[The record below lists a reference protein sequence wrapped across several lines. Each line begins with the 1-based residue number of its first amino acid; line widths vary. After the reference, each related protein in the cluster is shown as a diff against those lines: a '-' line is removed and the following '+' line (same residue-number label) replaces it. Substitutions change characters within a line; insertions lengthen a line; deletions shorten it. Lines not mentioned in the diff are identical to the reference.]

1 MAIAIFTSLAGESL
15 EDYASRLFQTWRLG
29 RKSLDNGVLLVV
41 FVQDRKLRLE
51 VGYGLEP
58 VLTDAAAARII
69 REVIAPRF
77 REGRHAAGL
86 AQAAD
91 AVYGLVA
98 PESAARARQG
108 ARGLR
113 RKSADE
119 LRRESDRWRRQ
130 QRRHEDSARLY
141 LILFLGLVAAVV
153 GGLAWEA
160 TRQHGVT
167 AGRRGWS
174 RSSGWSSGGWSGG
187 GWSSGGGGGFSGGGG
202 SSGGGGASGSW

>member
-1 MAIAIFTSLAGESL
+1 MAIAIFTSLEGESL
-15 EDYASRLFQTWRLG
+15 EDYAHRLFQKWRLG

-86 AQAAD
+86 GGAAD
-91 AVYGLVA
+91 AVYALIA
-98 PESAARARQG
+98 PAGTARAG
-108 ARGLR
+108 
-113 RKSADE
+113 KSAEE
-119 LRRESDRWRRQ
+119 LRRESDAWRKS
-130 QRRHEDSARLY
+130 QRRDEDAARLY
-141 LILFLGLVAAVV
+141 LILFLALVAAVV

-167 AGRRGWS
+167 AGRRGWQ
-174 RSSGWSSGGWSGG
+174 RSSGWSSGGWSGGGG